1 MLGFYSISS
10 AAISSPGPNEFIGQA
25 AITSTAIVTADAINA
40 RTAFFGSAEII
51 CTATVIAVGS
61 IVGEEWSDIAPQSNT
76 WTII

>member
-25 AITSTAIVTADAINA
+25 AITGTATVTADAINA
-40 RTAFFGSAEII
+40 RTAFFGSAAINV
-51 CTATVIAVGS
+51 TATVTAVGA
-61 IVGEEWSDIAPQSNT
+61 IVGEEWSDVAPQSNT